1 MDSSSRAT
9 DNVVVEA
16 GLDEQ
21 EEQHFSYAMQLV
33 TSVSLPMV
41 LLAAI
46 RLDVLEVIAQ
56 AGPGA
61 QLSPW
66 DIAAQ
71 VGPKNPDAAAMLDR
85 MLQLLASY
93 SVLTCSVAEAD
104 ASISS
109 QRRVYGLAPVAKYF
123 VQNKT
128 YAAGGGG
135 VSLGPL
141 LALFQDKVFIDS
153 WYQLEDAVREGGV
166 PFDRAYGVRAFEY
179 PGRDPRFNEVFNK
192 AMINHATIAINRIVE
207 RYKGF
212 EHLKTLVDVGGGLG
226 VTLSV
231 ITTKY
236 PSLKGIN
243 FDLPHVIQHAPV
255 YPGVE
260 HVGGDMFESVPQ
272 GDAIFMKWILHF
284 WDDGRCLK
292 LLKNCFKALPDHGK
306 VIVVDPI
313 LPVVPDTSAG
323 IKATCQSDLITM
335 TQNPGGKERSEAEFL
350 DLATAAGFRGIM
362 VVCFVCNV
370 WVMEFYK

>member
-1 MDSSSRAT
+1 MDSLSKAT
-9 DNVVVEA
+9 NNVVVEA

-41 LLAAI
+41 LLAVI
-46 RLDVLEVIAQ
+46 RLDVLEVIAE

-71 VGPKNPDAAAMLDR
+71 VCPKNPDAAAMLDR
-85 MLQLLASY
+85 MLRLLASF

-109 QRRVYGLAPVAKYF
+109 QRRVYGLTPVAKYF

-128 YAAGGGG
+128 YGAGGG

-141 LALFQDKVFIDS
+141 LALVQDKVFIDS

-166 PFDRAYGVRAFEY
+166 PFDRVHGMHAFEY
-179 PGRDPRFNEVFNK
+179 PARDPRFNEVFNK
-192 AMINHATIAINRIVE
+192 AMVNRTTIAINRMVE

-231 ITTKY
+231 ITAKY

-260 HVGGDMFESVPQ
+260 HVGGDMFDSVPQ
-272 GDAIFMKWILHF
+272 GDAIFLRLILHD

-292 LLKNCFKALPDHGK
+292 LLMNCFKALPKDGK
-306 VIVVDPI
+306 VIVVDAI
-313 LPVVPDTSAG
+313 VPVVPGTSAC
-323 IKATCQSDLITM
+323 IKAICQSDLIM
-335 TQNPGGKERSEAEFL
+335 MAQNPGGKERSEAEFL
-350 DLATAAGFRGIM
+350 DLATAAGFRGIR
-362 VVCFVCNV
+362 VEFFVCNA